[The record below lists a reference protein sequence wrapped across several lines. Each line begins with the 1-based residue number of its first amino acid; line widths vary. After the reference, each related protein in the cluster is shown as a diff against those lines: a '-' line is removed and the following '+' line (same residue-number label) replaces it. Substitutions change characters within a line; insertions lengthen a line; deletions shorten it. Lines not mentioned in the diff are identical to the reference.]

1 MKLKL
6 LPLLSFILLAAPTT
20 RAEQVVVT
28 AFFDGGFLFTGGIP
42 VRDVVL
48 RGSLQGLSSNFQSAL
63 GDVENQLQDLSDQL
77 EKISDDIDRLSERL
91 NEVAALNA
99 ALDFQRPA
107 PGKSHRVFTGFG
119 QFQDKTAVG
128 IGITGVYKNFD
139 YGVGASF
146 SANQMLTKGSVGWSF

>member
-6 LPLLSFILLAAPTT
+6 LPLLALVIVATSTT
-20 RAEQVVVT
+20 YAERVVVVANRT
-28 AFFDGGFLFTGGIP
+28 GNTLNFNSRSIPLEDFVYRDNSAFRGLF
-42 VRDVVL
+42 
-48 RGSLQGLSSNFQSAL
+48 
-63 GDVENQLQDLSDQL
+63 QL
-77 EKISDDIDRLSERL
+77 ENDLEEVTEELDRLNERL

-139 YGVGASF
+139 YGIGASF
-146 SANQMLTKGSVGWSF
+146 SANQMLTKGSIGWSF